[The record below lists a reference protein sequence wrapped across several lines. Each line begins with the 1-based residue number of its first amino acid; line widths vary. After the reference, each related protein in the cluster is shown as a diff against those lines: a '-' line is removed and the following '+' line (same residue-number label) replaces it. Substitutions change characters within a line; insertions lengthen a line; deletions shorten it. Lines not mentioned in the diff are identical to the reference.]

1 VTARVTPLKGADAG
15 AYYVEQVGDYY
26 LDPTEPAGVWLGR
39 GARELSLTGR
49 VDGDVFLR
57 VMRGDTP
64 YGQAIPLGRL
74 YGERSV
80 RGFDV
85 TASAPKSVSVLFGIG
100 DENTRRQ
107 VVEAHDAAVAAMAGW
122 IERHAHTRRRVA
134 GEVVTIDSD
143 GLVMAAFRQHTSR
156 ALDPQLHT
164 HLIVAN
170 RVMSPDGRWLALD
183 ARTLLRD
190 QRTLSAIYHAGL
202 RAELTHRLGVRWREP
217 VNGIAEIAD
226 MHDHVLTAFS
236 ARTDRVDRR
245 LDVKLERFLDTFD
258 RDPTPRERW
267 KLEREAVLDS
277 RPAKR
282 HTSDALDHHAHW
294 TDQLAD
300 LGLTPTDVA
309 RVAIGYPPP
318 SAAHSASAIVEHAL
332 ATIAEQQSTWRPAEL
347 TRELAAATSTSIATT
362 ADALTRWLDDLTDHT
377 VAAYCV
383 DLSPPASDTDP
394 LRRDGRPFSEPATA
408 RRLTTPGI
416 VAEEQQIID
425 WADRRLART
434 AGLDSIIVGYTSN
447 RLTAAQRQ
455 VAEAVAGSNE
465 LVFVVGPAG
474 TGKTTAL
481 KPAVEQLHHDHRPV
495 FGLALSASAAEVL
508 AAETGVAADTLDK
521 LLTEYR
527 NGRPSTAY
535 RLPVGTT
542 VIVDEASMVPT
553 AKLAALTDLADVN
566 RWRIALV
573 GDPLQFSAIG
583 RGGMFA
589 HLIDT
594 FGSIDLDQVHR
605 FRNAWERDASLE
617 LRRGNADVIDLYEDH
632 GRIHGGG
639 AVRMERDIIDRW
651 WNARHEGRTAL
662 VMAPSNVVVERLNE
676 KMQRRRLSA
685 GELWPEGPTVGA
697 GRYTL
702 YVGDEIVTRRN
713 DRSLRTDQGEMVKNR
728 AAWTITSIEWSGAV
742 RAEGANGKVRLPAE
756 YVAEHVELGY
766 ACNEM
771 VAQGRTV
778 DEAFLYL
785 DRPTTARG
793 LYVGMTRGAQTN
805 EVYVATIGDELAR
818 DVVEESM
825 HRDWVDE
832 PALAHAEVDVS
843 VEYRWLDEQYP
854 EPADHRRRSDYELD
868 LGIGP

>member
-39 GARELSLTGR
+39 GARELSLAGP

-57 VMRGDTP
+57 VMHGDTP

-100 DENTRRQ
+100 DDNTRRQ

-134 GEVVTIDSD
+134 GEIVTIDSD

-226 MHDHVLTAFS
+226 MPDHVLTAFS
-236 ARTDRVDRR
+236 ARTDGVDRR

-282 HTSDALDHHAHW
+282 HTSDALDHHAQW

-300 LGLTPTDVA
+300 LGLTPVDLA
-309 RVAIGYPPP
+309 GVAIGYPPP
-318 SAAHSASAIVEHAL
+318 SAVPSASAIVEHAL

-347 TRELAAATSTSIATT
+347 IRELAAATSTTIATT
-362 ADALTRWLDDLTDHT
+362 ADALTRWLDELTDHT

-383 DLSPPASDTDP
+383 DLSPPAPDTDP

-408 RRLTTPGI
+408 RRLSTPEI
-416 VAEEQQIID
+416 LAEEQRIID

-434 AGLDSIIVGYTSN
+434 AGLDSIIVGYTSD

-465 LVFVVGPAG
+465 
-474 TGKTTAL
+474 
-481 KPAVEQLHHDHRPV
+481 
-495 FGLALSASAAEVL
+495 
-508 AAETGVAADTLDK
+508 
-521 LLTEYR
+521 
-527 NGRPSTAY
+527 
-535 RLPVGTT
+535 
-542 VIVDEASMVPT
+542 
-553 AKLAALTDLADVN
+553 
-566 RWRIALV
+566 LV

-605 FRNAWERDASLE
+605 FRNEWERDASLE
-617 LRRGNADVIDLYEDH
+617 LRRGNIDVIDLYEDR
-632 GRIHGGG
+632 GRVHGGG

-651 WNARHEGRTAL
+651 WSARHEGRTAL
-662 VMAPSNVVVERLNE
+662 VMAPSNAVVERLND
-676 KMQRRRLSA
+676 KMQRRRLAA
-685 GELWPEGPTVGA
+685 GELLPEGPTVKT

-713 DRSLRTDQGEMVKNR
+713 ERSLRTDQGEMVKNR

-742 RAEGANGKVRLPAE
+742 RAEGANGNVRLPAE

-778 DEAFLYL
+778 DDAFLYL

-793 LYVGMTRGAQTN
+793 LYVGMKRGAQTN
-805 EVYVATIGDELAR
+805 EVYVATVGDELAR

-832 PALAHAEVDVS
+832 PALTLAEIEVARD
-843 VEYRWLDEQYP
+843 YQWLEERYS
-854 EPADHRRRSDYELD
+854 ELADRRRVQAHDIDFGID
-868 LGIGP
+868 L